1 VFLIHL
7 SSAFKETR
15 VEIED
20 ITWEGLTTGWA
31 SEQQGHLTVS
41 NGLLGKIVVDDEGML
56 SIVTEVLTNSAS
68 GVGS

>member
-1 VFLIHL
+1 
-7 SSAFKETR
+7 

-20 ITWEGLTTGWA
+20 ITWEGFTTGWA
-31 SEQQGHLTVS
+31 SEQQRHLTVS

-56 SIVTEVLTNSAS
+56 AIVTEVLTNSAS